1 MRYPILD
8 LISIGNRFCSKN
20 GKVSDQTD
28 RVQRFLDLI
37 NMVILMASKNL
48 KNHKKSYITELK
60 LRCLEILCWI

>member
-1 MRYPILD
+1 MGYPILA

-37 NMVILMASKNL
+37 NMVILMASKN
-48 KNHKKSYITELK
+48 HKKSYITELK

>member
-1 MRYPILD
+1 MRDPILD
-8 LISIGNRFCSKN
+8 LISIGNRFCNKN

-37 NMVILMASKNL
+37 NMVILMASKN
-48 KNHKKSYITELK
+48 HKKSYITELK